1 MRGEKSDFQ
10 RGARDRPSLDHM
22 NRPEVSTS
30 PITRKD
36 SVWSRTC
43 FCVTVIQGLLSRAGG
58 GDGAEVRGDHGGG

>member
-43 FCVTVIQGLLSRAGG
+43 FCVIVIQGLLSRASVRRRSEVS
-58 GDGAEVRGDHGGG
+58 GDNRGS